1 MIIDTEKI
9 KKAIFEGTA
18 KEAAERTGIPQRRV
32 EMYRSKETS
41 TSYRDWQG
49 MSLKT
54 AIEILNKLEEN
65 EVLKERLQEMLQF
78 IEADFGALQ
87 EPVTNQQ
94 VTEFEKTGQ
103 VKFVCYHNKNK
114 YAIVS
119 ENELEIEGYKDHY
132 GVEDFE
138 VYYYE

>member
-54 AIEILNKLEEN
+54 AIEILSKLEELEEN
-65 EVLKERLQEMLQF
+65 E
-78 IEADFGALQ
+78 A
-87 EPVTNQQ
+87 
-94 VTEFEKTGQ
+94 
-103 VKFVCYHNKNK
+103 
-114 YAIVS
+114 
-119 ENELEIEGYKDHY
+119 
-132 GVEDFE
+132 
-138 VYYYE
+138 

>member
-54 AIEILNKLEEN
+54 AI
-65 EVLKERLQEMLQF
+65 
-78 IEADFGALQ
+78 
-87 EPVTNQQ
+87 
-94 VTEFEKTGQ
+94 
-103 VKFVCYHNKNK
+103 
-114 YAIVS
+114 AIMDNLGD
-119 ENELEIEGYKDHY
+119 E
-132 GVEDFE
+132 
-138 VYYYE
+138 